1 MSFKEFVK
9 MYYEYTQ
16 QDTPKPVPR
25 VVMEEERKYSRH
37 PRGTTVDSR
46 ITTLIVSYVVMVIIS
61 IVFIL
66 GGYWWIALIID
77 MILTHIN
84 ISLYRIG
91 IIYYFICWFIY
102 SHFNNSYNT
111 LLKKY
116 FHNKINPAII
126 YGADNNKYVLDR
138 KGVVSSLVVKF
149 KMHKKGY
156 NNFHNYCK
164 VSFKFN
170 KVVIRK
176 KLKRIV
182 IKNKNY
188 SEENI
193 INKIIETF
201 NNVNFINNN

>member
-25 VVMEEERKYSRH
+25 VVMEEERKYTHR

-46 ITTLIVSYVVMVIIS
+46 ITTLIVSYVVMAIIS

-77 MILTHIN
+77 MILTYIN

-91 IIYYFICWFIY
+91 IIYYFICYFVY
-102 SHFNNSYNT
+102 TRFNNSYNT

-116 FHNKINPAII
+116 FHNKINPSII
-126 YGADNNKYVLDR
+126 YDE
-138 KGVVSSLVVKF
+138 
-149 KMHKKGY
+149 
-156 NNFHNYCK
+156 NYYIL
-164 VSFKFN
+164 SYAF
-170 KVVIRK
+170 
-176 KLKRIV
+176 
-182 IKNKNY
+182 
-188 SEENI
+188 
-193 INKIIETF
+193 
-201 NNVNFINNN
+201 